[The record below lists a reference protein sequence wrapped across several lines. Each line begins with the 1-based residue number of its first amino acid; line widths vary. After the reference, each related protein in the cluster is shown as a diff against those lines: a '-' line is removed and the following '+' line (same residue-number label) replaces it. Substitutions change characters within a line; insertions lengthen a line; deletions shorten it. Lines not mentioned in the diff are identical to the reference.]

1 MRLVTVGALR
11 TAEELGRA
19 FPKVPVVASSG
30 DAVRADVPGT
40 PALVVATPGAEP
52 VAEGGY
58 AAALL
63 LDGNRMLMR
72 PALRAAEQT
81 LRRWFNAAALV
92 RRARDGGIVVVTAE
106 HEAAVGALVRWDPAG
121 YAERELV
128 ERQSLGLPP
137 AVRSAAVTGPAAAV
151 AAFLADLELPPAVRV
166 IGPAPLEDHEPGPEG
181 EPAPH
186 RALLFFGYGVAGEVT
201 RRLRAARSKAS
212 ALRKHAPVHV
222 RCDVTDLL

>member
-1 MRLVTVGALR
+1 
-11 TAEELGRA
+11 
-19 FPKVPVVASSG
+19 
-30 DAVRADVPGT
+30 
-40 PALVVATPGAEP
+40 
-52 VAEGGY
+52 
-58 AAALL
+58 
-63 LDGNRMLMR
+63 
-72 PALRAAEQT
+72 
-81 LRRWFNAAALV
+81 
-92 RRARDGGIVVVTAE
+92 
-106 HEAAVGALVRWDPAG
+106 VGALVRWDPAG

>member
-1 MRLVTVGALR
+1 M
-11 TAEELGRA
+11 GR
-19 FPKVPVVASSG
+19 S
-30 DAVRADVPGT
+30 
-40 PALVVATPGAEP
+40 
-52 VAEGGY
+52 
-58 AAALL
+58 
-63 LDGNRMLMR
+63 NRPRRRGR
-72 PALRAAEQT
+72 PATDR
-81 LRRWFNAAALV
+81 
-92 RRARDGGIVVVTAE
+92 GGA
-106 HEAAVGALVRWDPAG
+106 
-121 YAERELV
+121 
-128 ERQSLGLPP
+128 GLPP

>member
-1 MRLVTVGALR
+1 
-11 TAEELGRA
+11 
-19 FPKVPVVASSG
+19 
-30 DAVRADVPGT
+30 
-40 PALVVATPGAEP
+40 
-52 VAEGGY
+52 
-58 AAALL
+58 
-63 LDGNRMLMR
+63 
-72 PALRAAEQT
+72 
-81 LRRWFNAAALV
+81 
-92 RRARDGGIVVVTAE
+92 
-106 HEAAVGALVRWDPAG
+106 
-121 YAERELV
+121 
-128 ERQSLGLPP
+128 
-137 AVRSAAVTGPAAAV
+137 TGPAAAV

>member
-1 MRLVTVGALR
+1 
-11 TAEELGRA
+11 
-19 FPKVPVVASSG
+19 
-30 DAVRADVPGT
+30 
-40 PALVVATPGAEP
+40 
-52 VAEGGY
+52 
-58 AAALL
+58 
-63 LDGNRMLMR
+63 MLMR